1 MPATIGFR
9 YIINNA
15 ETEEVKTRAQDVLKW
30 LNTCCFDNK
39 KSLGSSI
46 TAEVKEAVNKEL
58 SKQRELFKYA
68 SNWEYDYILPKI
80 HMFRQFL
87 EDVENLEKKK
97 EQEWS
102 SGDDPMERF
111 RKEEEEERERE
122 RKMEKMM
129 EMDDEDLFYDGGRR
143 KRRTRRRKKRK
154 RKRKRTKKKRRK
166 RRRRRTRKRK

>member
-1 MPATIGFR
+1 MINFR

-97 EQEWS
+97 NK
-102 SGDDPMERF
+102 SGVVVMIPWRDLEKKKR
-111 RKEEEEERERE
+111 EE
-122 RKMEKMM
+122 
-129 EMDDEDLFYDGGRR
+129 
-143 KRRTRRRKKRK
+143 RKKR
-154 RKRKRTKKKRRK
+154 RRW
-166 RRRRRTRKRK
+166 RR

>member
-1 MPATIGFR
+1 MINFK

-39 KSLGSSI
+39 KSLGSAI

-58 SKQRELFKYA
+58 SKQRELFRYV
-68 SNWEYDYILPKI
+68 SSFTISGQIY
-80 HMFRQFL
+80 MFRQFL

-97 EQEWS
+97 EEEIMS
-102 SGDDPMERF
+102 KDPH
-111 RKEEEEERERE
+111 E
-122 RKMEKMM
+122 RKMRKMI
-129 EMDDEDLFYDGGRR
+129 LAPGGGR
-143 KRRTRRRKKRK
+143 KRTRRRKRRHTKKKR
-154 RKRKRTKKKRRK
+154 RKSRKKRRK